1 MNFPRVGSEFAGYR
15 LESVIARGGMSTVF
29 LGEHLGLARKVAVKV
44 LAQDL
49 SEDDIFRERFV
60 RESRIAAGLDHPN
73 VIPIYEAGEIDG
85 LLFIAMRYVQGPQLK
100 DLIQKVGALPAERVL
115 PIMSQSASALD
126 AAHVRGLIHRDV
138 KPGNILIDPDIGS
151 EHMDHVYL
159 CDFGL
164 TKRMSSH
171 SGLTRTGQ
179 FVGTIDYIAPE
190 QIEGKD
196 VDARTDIYSLGCV
209 LYECLTGSVPFEKQ
223 TEAAVLWAHVQQHP
237 EPVTQMNP
245 RLPHEVE
252 HVVETA
258 LAKLPE
264 DRYQTCA
271 ELVGA
276 LRAAFAPH
284 TVGGSEAA
292 ADREPID
299 PVMSGAARPEP
310 GGSQAV
316 ASPPRPTNVE
326 AGSGGGETRGSS
338 APAMPAGP
346 SQAGPE
352 RPRRA
357 GIALILAL
365 VFLAGAAIG
374 GGTAYGLRSK
384 DTSTVAALGS
394 TPCTDI
400 AGDPVTVGAP
410 AAPLVEGTLTCLL
423 SKHIPGDIRS
433 KCHLGNGNV
442 NSASAQLPADLRV
455 EQLKADVFLNCSVPY
470 SGTNF
475 NLWYLFKHDR
485 IDVADDYQAV
495 LLANG
500 FRGQGL
506 KGSVFFVNDHQSS
519 CVLASN
525 IERRWWVVPE
535 ENGETVRHTF
545 TKEPVSL
552 GVPSTGRFGC
562 WQDAE
567 QHPWI
572 AWTDA
577 NLPVL
582 ALAEATGAGFSRDL
596 LSWWEQAAGPGH
608 PPNA

>member
-100 DLIQKVGALPAERVL
+100 DLIQKVGPLPAERLL

-126 AAHVRGLIHRDV
+126 AAHLRGLIHRDV

-151 EHMDHVYL
+151 EHSDHVYL

-223 TEAAVLWAHVQQHP
+223 TEAAVLWAHVQQQP
-237 EPVTQMNP
+237 EPVTQRNQ
-245 RLPHEVE
+245 RLPREVE
-252 HVVETA
+252 HVVDTA

-271 ELVGA
+271 ELVSA
-276 LRAAFAPH
+276 LRAALASDTAGSLPGTAARAPMDPAMLG
-284 TVGGSEAA
+284 TV
-292 ADREPID
+292 
-299 PVMSGAARPEP
+299 RPEP
-310 GGSQAV
+310 RDPQTGA
-316 ASPPRPTNVE
+316 PPLQPANVE
-326 AGSGGGETRGSS
+326 AGSPQTRGSS

-346 SQAGPE
+346 PKTGPA
-352 RPRRA
+352 RPRRK
-357 GIALILAL
+357 GTALILAL

-374 GGTAYGLRSK
+374 GGTAYVLRPK
-384 DTSTVAALGS
+384 GTSTIAALGS
-394 TPCTDI
+394 TPCDDI
-400 AGDPVTVGAP
+400 AGNPVTVGTP
-410 AAPLVEGTLTCLL
+410 AAPLIEGTLICLL
-423 SKHIPGDIRS
+423 SKHVPADIRS
-433 KCHLGNGNV
+433 RCNIGNGNV
-442 NSASAQLPADLRV
+442 NSESAQLPAALGV
-455 EQLKADVFLNCSVPY
+455 EQLKADVFLSCSVPY
-470 SGTNF
+470 SGTSF
-475 NLWYLFKHDR
+475 NVWYVFKHDR
-485 IDVADDYQAV
+485 IDVGDDYQAV

-500 FRGQGL
+500 FGGQGRD
-506 KGSVFFVNDHQSS
+506 GTVYFVNNRQSS
-519 CVLASN
+519 CVVVPM

-535 ENGETVRHTF
+535 TNGETIRHTF
-545 TKEPVSL
+545 TTEPVSL
-552 GVPSTGRFGC
+552 GIPSTGRFGC
-562 WQDAE
+562 WQDAA
-567 QHPWI
+567 QHQWI

-582 ALAEATGAGFSRDL
+582 ALAEATSAGFSRDL
-596 LSWWEQAAGPGH
+596 QSWWEQAAGPGH